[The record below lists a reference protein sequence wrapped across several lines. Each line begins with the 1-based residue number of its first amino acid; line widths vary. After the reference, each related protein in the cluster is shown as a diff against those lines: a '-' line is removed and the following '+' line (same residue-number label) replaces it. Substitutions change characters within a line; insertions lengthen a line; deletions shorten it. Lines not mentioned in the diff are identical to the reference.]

1 MAEPLSFNGSKIL
14 VKIGDD
20 NVSPGPEA
28 FAHPCLINA
37 SRGIQFSTG
46 TIDSVIP
53 DCADQD
59 APAWVTR
66 EKDSLTATITGE
78 GIMDAAD
85 TDDWF
90 DWFERSSSKNVQLVV
105 NDGGS
110 TNEQTFAGA
119 FHLTEM
125 SISGERKEKAQVSV
139 TLVSTGAITRTAG
152 S

>member
-14 VKIGDD
+14 VKVGDGG
-20 NVSPGPEA
+20 GPET
-28 FAHPCLINA
+28 FSHPCLINA
-37 SRGIQFSTG
+37 SRGIQFSAAS
-46 TIDSVIP
+46 IDSVIP

-66 EKDSLTATITGE
+66 EKDSITATITGE

-85 TDDWF
+85 TDDYF
-90 DWFERSSSKNVQLVV
+90 DWLTQAAAKNVQCVV
-105 NDGGS
+105 NDGGA
-110 TNEQTFAGA
+110 TNEQTFQGA
-119 FHLTEM
+119 FHLTEF
-125 SISGERKEKAQVSV
+125 SISGERKEKAQVSI